1 MHVSLILTVEKD
13 EDELAYVEWVGDTR
27 DATSITSLFNRL
39 DSTMANRGIS
49 AAVYRMSEDGVN

>member
-1 MHVSLILTVEKD
+1 MHVSLVLTVEKD

-39 DSTMANRGIS
+39 DSTMADLGIS
-49 AAVYRMSEDGVN
+49 PAIYKLTEDGGN